1 MGAEILLQARK
12 NFLFCNFEVTDVK
25 KRNLRIISSGF
36 TYGAMIG
43 MLLFLINTPPDSVLP
58 QTLKILLVATI
69 CALVSGIVIT
79 GILFLVELIRSKI
92 YDPYR
97 AKLASEGEIL
107 LEDSARRLLS
117 ETMVKGWLFL
127 TPQSLSFYTSGK
139 ELRRIVVA
147 DITSVQITDPKKGQI
162 TVSTSAME
170 SEVFV
175 VSDALAWFNAIG
187 NLQKD

>member
-1 MGAEILLQARK
+1 M
-12 NFLFCNFEVTDVK
+12 K
-25 KRNLRIISSGF
+25 KRSIRIISSGF

-58 QTLKILLVATI
+58 QTLKILLIAAL

-79 GILFLVELIRSKI
+79 GILFLTEWIRAKT

-97 AKLASEGEIL
+97 AELAQEGKIL

-117 ETMVKGWLFL
+117 DRMIKGWLFL
-127 TPQSLSFYTSGK
+127 TPRSLSFYTSQK
-139 ELRRIVVA
+139 ELRRIAVE
-147 DITSVQITDPKKGQI
+147 DIASVQISDPKKGQI
-162 TVSTSAME
+162 TVRTEAQE
-170 SEVFV
+170 SEVFT

-187 NLQKD
+187 DLHKD